1 MSIKSFAFPLVALAF
16 FLLLGGVVGLNWPFA
31 LLAAGL
37 TIYLF
42 T

>member
-1 MSIKSFAFPLVALAF
+1 MSIKNFAFPLVALAF
-16 FLLLGGVVGLNWPFA
+16 FLLLHGVIGLNWPFA

-37 TIYLF
+37 AIYIF